1 MHDRIVRMAGTGSEV
16 SRQPEPSDP
25 DLAAAFHRVADLLE
39 EQMDSIAA
47 DLTDAYRDS
56 LPGFADVSW
65 SSIHAGTRRSTEVIV
80 RALRRG
86 VAPGEED
93 AEKLRVLARRW
104 AATELPLESIGRSF
118 HVGSRRAVWLIGAHA
133 DDLGLDARSMFAVQD
148 ALWQWVWLGSSVI
161 ADVVHEQA
169 LAEARLDAT
178 RLADFLR
185 DLASGRMTEE
195 RLSADAAL
203 YGLDLSQQYVA
214 VYASSTGARQGSLLE
229 AKIRQSG
236 ATSTHRVLQTIVDRT
251 LLGVAPRR
259 PTAPDG
265 VAMGVGPPVLLNAA
279 RESFAEAW
287 EALATAEAF
296 SMTGTFDL
304 TTVGPLAL
312 VTIGDHV
319 ASRVAAERLVDLGA
333 ECGDIEQTVLT
344 LLEFDQ
350 SIDRTATDL
359 HLHRNTVRYRV
370 TRFRDM
376 TGLDLRRTEDLV
388 TAWWLLKWRQAQR
401 GN

>member
-1 MHDRIVRMAGTGSEV
+1 MAGTKPGV
-16 SRQPEPSDP
+16 KRQPVPSDP

-39 EQMDSIAA
+39 AQMDSIAA

-65 SSIHAGTRRSTEVIV
+65 SDIHAGTRRSMEVIV

-93 AEKLRVLARRW
+93 AENLRVLARRW
-104 AATELPLESIGRSF
+104 GATELPLESIGRSF

-161 ADVVHEQA
+161 ADLVHEQA

-214 VYASSTGARQGSLLE
+214 VYASPNGARQGSLLE

-259 PTAPDG
+259 PTAPEG
-265 VAMGVGPPVLLNAA
+265 IAMGVGPPVLLNAA

-296 SMTGTFDL
+296 SMTGTFDF

-319 ASRVAAERLVDLGA
+319 ASRLAAERFVELGA
-333 ECGDIEQTVLT
+333 DFGDIERTVLT

-350 SIDRTATDL
+350 NIDQTAADL

-388 TAWWLLKWRQAQR
+388 TAWWLLKWRQARR
-401 GN
+401 GE

>member
-1 MHDRIVRMAGTGSEV
+1 MAGTGSEV
-16 SRQPEPSDP
+16 QQQPEPSDP
-25 DLAAAFHRVADLLE
+25 VLAAAFHRVADLLE
-39 EQMDSIAA
+39 DQMDSLAA

-65 SSIHAGTRRSTEVIV
+65 SDVHAGTRRSSEVIV

-93 AEKLRVLARRW
+93 AEKLRILARRW
-104 AATELPLESIGRSF
+104 AATELLPLDSIGRSF

-148 ALWQWVWLGSSVI
+148 ALWQWVWLGSSVV
-161 ADVVHEQA
+161 ADLVHEQA
-169 LAEARLDAT
+169 LAEARMDAT

-195 RLSADAAL
+195 RLSADGAL

-214 VYASSTGARQGSLLE
+214 VYASPTGAKQGSLLE

-259 PTAPDG
+259 PTAPEG
-265 VAMGVGPPVLLNAA
+265 VALGVGPPVLLNAA

-287 EALATAEAF
+287 EALATAEVF
-296 SMTGTFDL
+296 SLTGTFDL
-304 TTVGPLAL
+304 ATVGPLAL

-319 ASRVAAERLVDLGA
+319 ASRLAADRLVDLGT
-333 ECGDIEQTVLT
+333 ECGDIERTVLM

-350 SIDRTATDL
+350 NIDRTATEL

-388 TAWWLLKWRQAQR
+388 TAWWLLKWRQARR
-401 GN
+401 GD